1 MPPSR
6 AHREADMPIRS
17 RTEFANQEEW
27 TAYVHDCVPVVER
40 EYVLAC
46 GRTEL
51 FKSFYEVRKHKF
63 PSEYVRDLERIQAL
77 SEPARTESLEHL
89 NDRIF
94 ASLTELLLH
103 SATPKQIEGAPP
115 ASTSPR
121 EQVQDLL
128 NHLAEKNPYFA
139 LWINYKCQFA
149 ESVDAKDWDYFL
161 SKELGPENEDAIIFS
176 KAMADLDKV
185 LCYFRDR
192 NLSLPR
198 YFFER
203 AWFLHYLR
211 GPERMLQTRTLLN
224 TLAMESGECTSA

>member
-6 AHREADMPIRS
+6 AHREADMPIRT
-17 RTEFANQEEW
+17 RTEFPNQEDW
-27 TAYVHDCVPVVER
+27 TAYVRDCVPVVER

-46 GRTEL
+46 GRTQL
-51 FKSFYEVRKHKF
+51 FKSFYEVRKQNF
-63 PSEYVRDLERIQAL
+63 PVEYARELERIQAL
-77 SEPARTESLEHL
+77 SEPDRTESLERL

-103 SATPKQIEGAPP
+103 SAPPKQIEGAPP

-139 LWINYKCQFA
+139 LWIDYKRQCA
-149 ESVDAKDWDYFL
+149 ESVEAKDWDCFL
-161 SKELGPENEDAIIFS
+161 SKELGPEDGDAITFS

-211 GPERMLQTRTLLN
+211 GPERMLQTRALLN

>member
-6 AHREADMPIRS
+6 AHREAEMPIRT

-27 TAYVHDCVPVVER
+27 TAYVRDCVPAVER

-51 FKSFYEVRKHKF
+51 FKSFYEVRKQNF
-63 PSEYVRDLERIQAL
+63 PMEYDRELERIQAF
-77 SEPARTESLEHL
+77 SEPDRTKSLEHL

-121 EQVQDLL
+121 KQVQDLL

-139 LWINYKCQFA
+139 LWIDYKRQFA
-149 ESVDAKDWDYFL
+149 ESVDARDWDYFL
-161 SKELGPENEDAIIFS
+161 SKELGPEDEDAITFS

-211 GPERMLQTRTLLN
+211 GSERMLQTRVLLN
-224 TLAMESGECTSA
+224 ILATESVECTSA